1 MINLRA
7 RKIIRD
13 IWDYKTRTLLVILTI
28 AIGVFAVSSLG
39 RVWVILSRNLSSTF
53 LAADPAS
60 ATLTTTRTFEQDIV
74 DRVERMPEVSVAQGR
89 NGTSGRIWVGGNKWQ
104 SVQLFA
110 FDDYDEISINR
121 IRPEAGEWP
130 PDDDTILLERSSL
143 SLIPFDIGDTLT
155 IEFSNGE
162 REELQLTGTVH
173 DITQI
178 SSSFS
183 LLAYWYITSDTLREL
198 TDKED
203 FTTLDI
209 IAAED
214 RFSQSHLEDVV
225 EEVTDVLEAN
235 NYVVS
240 QKEIPPPGKHDL
252 DNIMQSVLLLLAIL
266 CGLALLLSAF
276 LVVNII
282 SALLIQQTQQI
293 GTMKAVGGVSRQMM
307 VMYIG
312 LVVLFGLIALVVAVP
327 CGIAF
332 SRFNADFFARL
343 INFEIVD
350 YAVRPENILLELFAG
365 IAIPVLA
372 AFYPIIKAARLTVRE
387 SVGFSGGSQSAQF
400 GVSGFEKLLSQIP
413 GLPATILYPFRNIF
427 RRKVRLALATLT
439 LSVAGAILIAVVS
452 VRASFLNTLDDIES
466 YWQEDISVSFYD
478 MQQFDRLERF
488 AMSIPGVEYVEP
500 RLTQYAFRV
509 RDDDTESTRTIDLF
523 GVEPGSPFIE
533 PQIVEGR
540 WLLPEDEAGVVVNID
555 LLDMEPDIAV
565 GDVITLK
572 IDGRETEW
580 TVVGITTSQVIGG
593 GDLLMSPIGYV
604 NYPYLAQVVRAPG
617 RTNRILIGT
626 TRHTPRFYKT
636 VVNDLEV
643 LFAQRSIYPASAL
656 DHDEIRNALTGAF
669 EILLSLLQI
678 MAIIFGAVGGL
689 GLMSM
694 MSLNVLER
702 IREVGI
708 IRSIGG
714 VRKQLAQIIVIEG
727 VFVGLLSWVVS
738 TILAYPLSTYLGNA
752 LGQTLLRTPL
762 KMIFPFT
769 GPLLW
774 LVLVIILSIV
784 SSLLP
789 GRSASR
795 LSIRETLA
803 YE

>member
-1 MINLRA
+1 MLNLRA
-7 RKIIRD
+7 RKIVRD
-13 IWDYKTRTLLVILTI
+13 IWDYKTRTILVILTI

-39 RVWVILSRNLSSTF
+39 RVWVILSRNLNSTF

-60 ATLTTTRTFEQDIV
+60 ASLYTAGRFDQTLV
-74 DRVERMPEVSVAQGR
+74 DRVIRMPEVAVAEGR
-89 NGTSGRIWVGGNKWQ
+89 NGTSGRILVGDNKWQ
-104 SVQLFA
+104 AVQLIA
-110 FDDYDEISINR
+110 YADYDNMGINR

-130 PDDDTILLERSSL
+130 PAEDTILIERSSL
-143 SLIPFDIGDTLT
+143 SLLPFDIGDTLT
-155 IEFSNGE
+155 IEFANGE

-183 LLAYWYITSDTLREL
+183 LLVYGYITPETLENL
-198 TDKED
+198 TKDQD
-203 FTTLDI
+203 FATLDI
-209 IAAED
+209 IATGD
-214 RFSQSHLEDVV
+214 TFSQAHIEDVV
-225 EEVTDVLEAN
+225 EEVNDVLKSN
-235 NYVVS
+235 NQIVVR
-240 QKEIPPPGKHDL
+240 KEIPPPGKHDL
-252 DNIMQSVLLLLAIL
+252 DNIMQSVLMLLAIL

-307 VMYIG
+307 VIYIT
-312 LVVLFGLIALVVAVP
+312 LVVLFGLIAMIIAVP
-327 CGIAF
+327 GGIIF
-332 SRFNADFFARL
+332 SRLNADFFAGL

-350 YAVRPENILLELFAG
+350 YTVHPGNLLLEVFAG

-387 SVGFSGGSQSAQF
+387 SIGFTGGQSAQF
-400 GVSGFEKLLSQIP
+400 GVSGFEKLLSRIP
-413 GLPATILYPFRNIF
+413 RLPATILYPFRNIF

-452 VRASFLNTLDDIES
+452 VRASFLLTLNDIEA
-466 YWQEDISVSFYD
+466 YWQEDISISFYD
-478 MQQFDRLERF
+478 MHQFKRLEQL
-488 AMSIPGVEYVEP
+488 AITIPGVEYVEP

-509 RDDDTESTRTIDLF
+509 RDDGTESTRTIDLF
-523 GVEPGSPFIE
+523 GIEPHSPFVK
-533 PQIVEGR
+533 PQLIDGR
-540 WLLPEDEAGVVVNID
+540 WLLPEDEASVVINID
-555 LLDMEPDIAV
+555 LLNMEPDIAV

-572 IDGRETEW
+572 IEGRETDW

-593 GDLLMSPIGYV
+593 GDLLMSPIGYI
-604 NYPYLAQVVRAPG
+604 NYPYLAQIARKPE

-626 TRHTPRFYKT
+626 THHTPRYNKE
-636 VVNDLEV
+636 VAQELEA
-643 LFAQRSIYPASAL
+643 LFAQRSIYPASTL
-656 DHDEIRNALTGAF
+656 THDEIRNALTGAF

-678 MAIIFGAVGGL
+678 MAIVFGVVGGL

-708 IRSIGG
+708 IRSVGG

-727 VFVGLLSWVVS
+727 IFVGLLSWIVAA
-738 TILAYPLSTYLGNA
+738 ILAFPLSYFLGNA

-762 KMIFPFT
+762 KMIFPLT
-769 GPLLW
+769 GPLMW
-774 LVLVIILSIV
+774 LGLVILLSIV

-789 GRSASR
+789 ARSASR